1 MSIDEYNGR
10 GVEDDRIVQ
19 AAKRIVRQYHLEQTD
34 RSEDSASAVA
44 RVRPADAE
52 PDNLHALRLALDDMS
67 VKIEQM
73 QRLMV
78 NREALFMATLERIE
92 RNLAKT
98 DGLLDS
104 LSADV
109 ARIDSQRTIA
119 LESDAEDRRGEV
131 IVMMREFSG
140 MMALSRALID
150 EVKILH
156 ETEIA
161 GTPEGVQDRVGSH

>member
-10 GVEDDRIVQ
+10 GVEDDRVAQ

-44 RVRPADAE
+44 RVRTTDTE

-78 NREALFMATLERIE
+78 NREAVFMATVERIE

-98 DGLLDS
+98 DGLLDA
-104 LSADV
+104 LSVDV
-109 ARIDSQRTIA
+109 ARIDSQRAIS
-119 LESDAEDRRGEV
+119 LETEADDRRGEIV
-131 IVMMREFSG
+131 VMMREFSG
-140 MMALSRALID
+140 MMALGRALID
-150 EVKILH
+150 EVNILH
-156 ETEIA
+156 EAKTGNA
-161 GTPEGVQDRVGSH
+161 PAGVQGRVGSQ